1 MIRFKKS
8 KKILAAI
15 LTAGML
21 LAGNGVPI
29 CAAEPV
35 SVAQTEEQL
44 NYLVVGSPVVCTP
57 GSQFVL
63 ADVGD
68 GTEKLSD
75 AVLTYVNV
83 ETGTSYEV
91 TADTVDEGSLLFN
104 MEFDDTQP
112 SGEYEVTTIEV
123 VADGEKRIVRMV
135 DTGIEAKFGINAD
148 VDSEADAY
156 VVDEQ
161 AEQDAE
167 EACGEDGI
175 TVLDAEGQEMTF
187 DSLTEALQE
196 ADDSVADSGIETQ
209 STANPNLVVVL
220 DPGHGG
226 SDPGACKYGLREAD
240 LTLKIAQYCKS
251 KLEEY
256 SHVEVY
262 MTRTADTDNNL
273 ANRVAYAKK
282 FNPDVFVSIHIN
294 AVGGQHGGAEVYYP
308 NGNYIPGIGT
318 EGKELAED
326 PEFQARV
333 ASGQVQT
340 LVKNEN
346 AAEVKTTKEAKISV
360 AVFLV
365 AMVGIVLLGAVSA
378 LVPTLSDGSKLP
390 LTTVIEIFML
400 VAAAVTVLITKLD
413 SNKVLDQ
420 PVFKTGMFAVVLA
433 FGLCWLVNTFIA
445 DQSSFITDNM
455 SVLTNEH
462 PWIYI
467 IAVFIVGA
475 ITTSQSSSTMIM
487 VPIGIALGLPANIIV
502 AGWIACSS
510 NYFIPASG
518 QCVAAIAFDTA
529 GTTKIGKYVL
539 NHSYMLPGLVCTVV
553 SVVSAILIGAVV
565 F

>member
-1 MIRFKKS
+1 MFWVELILVLAIIFLGVRKGGTFLAMAGGVGMLIMTFFFHVTPADPPVTVILIMIAVIVAAATRQACGGLDFLVRIAE
-8 KKILAAI
+8 KILRR
-15 LTAGML
+15 
-21 LAGNGVPI
+21 NP
-29 CAAEPV
+29 
-35 SVAQTEEQL
+35 
-44 NYLVVGSPVVCTP
+44 
-57 GSQFVL
+57 
-63 ADVGD
+63 
-68 GTEKLSD
+68 
-75 AVLTYVNV
+75 
-83 ETGTSYEV
+83 
-91 TADTVDEGSLLFN
+91 
-104 MEFDDTQP
+104 
-112 SGEYEVTTIEV
+112 
-123 VADGEKRIVRMV
+123 RM
-135 DTGIEAKFGINAD
+135 
-148 VDSEADAY
+148 
-156 VVDEQ
+156 
-161 AEQDAE
+161 
-167 EACGEDGI
+167 I
-175 TVLDAEGQEMTF
+175 TVLAPVVAYIFTF
-187 DSLTEALQE
+187 MCGTGHIIYSLLPVINEI
-196 ADDSVADSGIETQ
+196 SIETGVRPERPISASIIASQ
-209 STANPNLVVVL
+209 QAITACPISAATVGILAFMAEATNYKTVNIFTLLVVCI
-220 DPGHGG
+220 P
-226 SDPGACKYGLREAD
+226 A
-240 LTLKIAQYCKS
+240 TL
-251 KLEEY
+251 
-256 SHVEVY
+256 
-262 MTRTADTDNNL
+262 
-273 ANRVAYAKK
+273 
-282 FNPDVFVSIHIN
+282 
-294 AVGGQHGGAEVYYP
+294 
-308 NGNYIPGIGT
+308 IGT
-318 EGKELAED
+318 VACALAVMKKGKELAED

>member
-1 MIRFKKS
+1 MVTKNAVFMRSVVFRKRLKIYIKEREDMNMFWVELILVLAIIFLGVRKGGTFLAMAGGVGMLIMTFFFHVTPADPPVTVILIMIAVIVAAATMQACGGLDFLVRIAE
-8 KKILAAI
+8 KILRR
-15 LTAGML
+15 
-21 LAGNGVPI
+21 NP
-29 CAAEPV
+29 
-35 SVAQTEEQL
+35 
-44 NYLVVGSPVVCTP
+44 
-57 GSQFVL
+57 
-63 ADVGD
+63 
-68 GTEKLSD
+68 
-75 AVLTYVNV
+75 
-83 ETGTSYEV
+83 
-91 TADTVDEGSLLFN
+91 
-104 MEFDDTQP
+104 
-112 SGEYEVTTIEV
+112 
-123 VADGEKRIVRMV
+123 RM
-135 DTGIEAKFGINAD
+135 
-148 VDSEADAY
+148 
-156 VVDEQ
+156 
-161 AEQDAE
+161 
-167 EACGEDGI
+167 I
-175 TVLDAEGQEMTF
+175 TVLAPVVAYIFTF
-187 DSLTEALQE
+187 MCGTGHIIYSLLPVINEI
-196 ADDSVADSGIETQ
+196 SIETGVRPERPISASIIASQ
-209 STANPNLVVVL
+209 QAITACPISAATVGILAFMAEATNYKTVNIFTLLVVCI
-220 DPGHGG
+220 P
-226 SDPGACKYGLREAD
+226 A
-240 LTLKIAQYCKS
+240 TL
-251 KLEEY
+251 
-256 SHVEVY
+256 
-262 MTRTADTDNNL
+262 
-273 ANRVAYAKK
+273 
-282 FNPDVFVSIHIN
+282 
-294 AVGGQHGGAEVYYP
+294 
-308 NGNYIPGIGT
+308 IGT
-318 EGKELAED
+318 VACALAVMKKGKELAED

>member
-1 MIRFKKS
+1 MFWVELILVLAIIFLGVRKGGTFLAMAGGVGMLIMTFFFHVTPADPPVTVILIMIAVIVAAATMQACGGLDFLVRIAE
-8 KKILAAI
+8 KILRR
-15 LTAGML
+15 
-21 LAGNGVPI
+21 NP
-29 CAAEPV
+29 
-35 SVAQTEEQL
+35 
-44 NYLVVGSPVVCTP
+44 
-57 GSQFVL
+57 
-63 ADVGD
+63 
-68 GTEKLSD
+68 
-75 AVLTYVNV
+75 
-83 ETGTSYEV
+83 
-91 TADTVDEGSLLFN
+91 
-104 MEFDDTQP
+104 
-112 SGEYEVTTIEV
+112 
-123 VADGEKRIVRMV
+123 RM
-135 DTGIEAKFGINAD
+135 
-148 VDSEADAY
+148 
-156 VVDEQ
+156 
-161 AEQDAE
+161 
-167 EACGEDGI
+167 I
-175 TVLDAEGQEMTF
+175 TVLAPVVAYIFTF
-187 DSLTEALQE
+187 MCGTGHIIYSLLPVINEI
-196 ADDSVADSGIETQ
+196 SIETGVRPERPISASIIASQ
-209 STANPNLVVVL
+209 QAITACPISAATVGILAFMAEATNYKTVNIFTLLVVCI
-220 DPGHGG
+220 P
-226 SDPGACKYGLREAD
+226 A
-240 LTLKIAQYCKS
+240 TL
-251 KLEEY
+251 
-256 SHVEVY
+256 
-262 MTRTADTDNNL
+262 
-273 ANRVAYAKK
+273 
-282 FNPDVFVSIHIN
+282 
-294 AVGGQHGGAEVYYP
+294 
-308 NGNYIPGIGT
+308 IGT
-318 EGKELAED
+318 VACALAVMKKGKELAED

-346 AAEVKTTKEAKISV
+346 AAEVKITKEAKISV

>member
-1 MIRFKKS
+1 MFWVELILVLAIIFLGVRKGGTFLAMAGGVGMLIMTFFFHVTPADPPVTVILIMIAVIVAAATMQACGGLDFLVRIAE
-8 KKILAAI
+8 KILRRN
-15 LTAGML
+15 T
-21 LAGNGVPI
+21 
-29 CAAEPV
+29 
-35 SVAQTEEQL
+35 
-44 NYLVVGSPVVCTP
+44 
-57 GSQFVL
+57 
-63 ADVGD
+63 
-68 GTEKLSD
+68 
-75 AVLTYVNV
+75 
-83 ETGTSYEV
+83 
-91 TADTVDEGSLLFN
+91 
-104 MEFDDTQP
+104 
-112 SGEYEVTTIEV
+112 
-123 VADGEKRIVRMV
+123 RM
-135 DTGIEAKFGINAD
+135 
-148 VDSEADAY
+148 
-156 VVDEQ
+156 
-161 AEQDAE
+161 
-167 EACGEDGI
+167 I
-175 TVLDAEGQEMTF
+175 TVLAPVVAYIFTF
-187 DSLTEALQE
+187 MCGTGHIIYSLLPVINEI
-196 ADDSVADSGIETQ
+196 SIETGVRPERPI
-209 STANPNLVVVL
+209 SAATVGILAFMAEATNYKTVNIFTLLVVCI
-220 DPGHGG
+220 P
-226 SDPGACKYGLREAD
+226 A
-240 LTLKIAQYCKS
+240 TL
-251 KLEEY
+251 
-256 SHVEVY
+256 
-262 MTRTADTDNNL
+262 
-273 ANRVAYAKK
+273 
-282 FNPDVFVSIHIN
+282 
-294 AVGGQHGGAEVYYP
+294 
-308 NGNYIPGIGT
+308 IGT
-318 EGKELAED
+318 VACALAVMKKGKELAED

>member
-1 MIRFKKS
+1 MC
-8 KKILAAI
+8 LA
-15 LTAGML
+15 
-21 LAGNGVPI
+21 VP
-29 CAAEPV
+29 
-35 SVAQTEEQL
+35 AQIISL
-44 NYLVVGSPVVCTP
+44 
-57 GSQFVL
+57 
-63 ADVGD
+63 D
-68 GTEKLSD
+68 GTLAVAEMSGVKKQIDVTLTPEVVPGDWVVVHVGYALQRIDPEKAQEILEAAGCTRNSD
-75 AVLTYVNV
+75 
-83 ETGTSYEV
+83 GFYERDGEEIGFV
-91 TADTVDEGSLLFN
+91 ISV
-104 MEFDDTQP
+104 M
-112 SGEYEVTTIEV
+112 SGEQ
-123 VADGEKRIVRMV
+123 DRI
-135 DTGIEAKFGINAD
+135 DIA
-148 VDSEADAY
+148 
-156 VVDEQ
+156 Q
-161 AEQDAE
+161 AAAQ
-167 EACGEDGI
+167 
-175 TVLDAEGQEMTF
+175 Q
-187 DSLTEALQE
+187 
-196 ADDSVADSGIETQ
+196 
-209 STANPNLVVVL
+209 
-220 DPGHGG
+220 
-226 SDPGACKYGLREAD
+226 LREAGINC
-240 LTLKIAQYCKS
+240 TVEIPAQ
-251 KLEEY
+251 
-256 SHVEVY
+256 
-262 MTRTADTDNNL
+262 MDW
-273 ANRVAYAKK
+273 
-282 FNPDVFVSIHIN
+282 
-294 AVGGQHGGAEVYYP
+294 GGQMACLIGWGSPFDADDHTYKVFGTDKGANYSSYSNEKVDEYLSLARQSDDPEVRKEYY
-308 NGNYIPGIGT
+308 
-318 EGKELAED
+318 GKFQEELAED

>member
-1 MIRFKKS
+1 MFWVELILVLAIIFLGVRKGGTFLAMAGGVGMLIMTFFFHVTPADPPVTVILIMIAVIVAAATMQACGGLDFLVRIAE
-8 KKILAAI
+8 KILRR
-15 LTAGML
+15 
-21 LAGNGVPI
+21 NP
-29 CAAEPV
+29 
-35 SVAQTEEQL
+35 
-44 NYLVVGSPVVCTP
+44 
-57 GSQFVL
+57 
-63 ADVGD
+63 
-68 GTEKLSD
+68 
-75 AVLTYVNV
+75 
-83 ETGTSYEV
+83 
-91 TADTVDEGSLLFN
+91 
-104 MEFDDTQP
+104 
-112 SGEYEVTTIEV
+112 
-123 VADGEKRIVRMV
+123 RM
-135 DTGIEAKFGINAD
+135 
-148 VDSEADAY
+148 
-156 VVDEQ
+156 
-161 AEQDAE
+161 
-167 EACGEDGI
+167 I
-175 TVLDAEGQEMTF
+175 TVLAPVVAYIFTF
-187 DSLTEALQE
+187 MCGTGHIIYSLLPVINEI
-196 ADDSVADSGIETQ
+196 SIETGVRPERPISASIIASQ
-209 STANPNLVVVL
+209 QAITACPISAATVGILAFMAEATNYKTVNIFTLLVVCI
-220 DPGHGG
+220 P
-226 SDPGACKYGLREAD
+226 A
-240 LTLKIAQYCKS
+240 TL
-251 KLEEY
+251 
-256 SHVEVY
+256 
-262 MTRTADTDNNL
+262 
-273 ANRVAYAKK
+273 
-282 FNPDVFVSIHIN
+282 
-294 AVGGQHGGAEVYYP
+294 
-308 NGNYIPGIGT
+308 IGT
-318 EGKELAED
+318 VACALAVMKKGKELAED

-346 AAEVKTTKEAKISV
+346 AAEVKTTKEAKVSV

-413 SNKVLDQ
+413 SKKVLDQ

>member
-1 MIRFKKS
+1 MFWVELILVLAIIFLGVRKGGTFLAMAGGVGMLIMTFFFHVTPADPPVTVILIMIAVIVAAATMQACGGLDFLVRIAE
-8 KKILAAI
+8 KILRR
-15 LTAGML
+15 
-21 LAGNGVPI
+21 NP
-29 CAAEPV
+29 
-35 SVAQTEEQL
+35 
-44 NYLVVGSPVVCTP
+44 
-57 GSQFVL
+57 
-63 ADVGD
+63 
-68 GTEKLSD
+68 
-75 AVLTYVNV
+75 
-83 ETGTSYEV
+83 
-91 TADTVDEGSLLFN
+91 
-104 MEFDDTQP
+104 
-112 SGEYEVTTIEV
+112 
-123 VADGEKRIVRMV
+123 RM
-135 DTGIEAKFGINAD
+135 
-148 VDSEADAY
+148 
-156 VVDEQ
+156 
-161 AEQDAE
+161 
-167 EACGEDGI
+167 I
-175 TVLDAEGQEMTF
+175 TVLAPV
-187 DSLTEALQE
+187 
-196 ADDSVADSGIETQ
+196 VAYIFTL
-209 STANPNLVVVL
+209 LVVCI
-220 DPGHGG
+220 P
-226 SDPGACKYGLREAD
+226 A
-240 LTLKIAQYCKS
+240 TL
-251 KLEEY
+251 
-256 SHVEVY
+256 
-262 MTRTADTDNNL
+262 
-273 ANRVAYAKK
+273 
-282 FNPDVFVSIHIN
+282 
-294 AVGGQHGGAEVYYP
+294 
-308 NGNYIPGIGT
+308 IGT
-318 EGKELAED
+318 VACALAVMKKGKELAED

-433 FGLCWLVNTFIA
+433 FGLCWLVNIFIA

>member
-1 MIRFKKS
+1 MKK
-8 KKILAAI
+8 
-15 LTAGML
+15 
-21 LAGNGVPI
+21 
-29 CAAEPV
+29 
-35 SVAQTEEQL
+35 
-44 NYLVVGSPVVCTP
+44 
-57 GSQFVL
+57 
-63 ADVGD
+63 
-68 GTEKLSD
+68 
-75 AVLTYVNV
+75 
-83 ETGTSYEV
+83 
-91 TADTVDEGSLLFN
+91 
-104 MEFDDTQP
+104 
-112 SGEYEVTTIEV
+112 
-123 VADGEKRIVRMV
+123 
-135 DTGIEAKFGINAD
+135 
-148 VDSEADAY
+148 
-156 VVDEQ
+156 
-161 AEQDAE
+161 
-167 EACGEDGI
+167 
-175 TVLDAEGQEMTF
+175 
-187 DSLTEALQE
+187 
-196 ADDSVADSGIETQ
+196 
-209 STANPNLVVVL
+209 
-220 DPGHGG
+220 
-226 SDPGACKYGLREAD
+226 
-240 LTLKIAQYCKS
+240 
-251 KLEEY
+251 
-256 SHVEVY
+256 
-262 MTRTADTDNNL
+262 
-273 ANRVAYAKK
+273 
-282 FNPDVFVSIHIN
+282 
-294 AVGGQHGGAEVYYP
+294 
-308 NGNYIPGIGT
+308 
-318 EGKELAED
+318 GKELAED

-390 LTTVIEIFML
+390 LTTVIDIFML
-400 VAAAVTVLITKLD
+400 VAAAGAGGGAGGGGGGGR
-413 SNKVLDQ
+413 DQ
-420 PVFKTGMFAVVLA
+420 PLFKTGMFAVVLA

>member
-1 MIRFKKS
+1 MFWVELILVLAIIFLGVRKGGTFLAMAGGVGMLIMTFFFHVTPADPPVTVILIMIAVIVAAATMQACGGLDFLVRIAE
-8 KKILAAI
+8 KILRR
-15 LTAGML
+15 
-21 LAGNGVPI
+21 NP
-29 CAAEPV
+29 
-35 SVAQTEEQL
+35 
-44 NYLVVGSPVVCTP
+44 
-57 GSQFVL
+57 
-63 ADVGD
+63 
-68 GTEKLSD
+68 
-75 AVLTYVNV
+75 
-83 ETGTSYEV
+83 
-91 TADTVDEGSLLFN
+91 
-104 MEFDDTQP
+104 
-112 SGEYEVTTIEV
+112 
-123 VADGEKRIVRMV
+123 RM
-135 DTGIEAKFGINAD
+135 
-148 VDSEADAY
+148 
-156 VVDEQ
+156 
-161 AEQDAE
+161 
-167 EACGEDGI
+167 I
-175 TVLDAEGQEMTF
+175 TVLAPVVAYIFTF
-187 DSLTEALQE
+187 MCGTGHIIYSLLPVINEI
-196 ADDSVADSGIETQ
+196 SIETGVRPERPI
-209 STANPNLVVVL
+209 SAATVGILAFMAEATNYKTVNIFTLLVVCI
-220 DPGHGG
+220 P
-226 SDPGACKYGLREAD
+226 A
-240 LTLKIAQYCKS
+240 TL
-251 KLEEY
+251 
-256 SHVEVY
+256 
-262 MTRTADTDNNL
+262 
-273 ANRVAYAKK
+273 
-282 FNPDVFVSIHIN
+282 
-294 AVGGQHGGAEVYYP
+294 
-308 NGNYIPGIGT
+308 IGT
-318 EGKELAED
+318 VACALAVMKKGKELAED

-510 NYFIPASG
+510 NYFIPAFG

>member
-1 MIRFKKS
+1 LYGYAHIQNVTEKDIKEREDMNMFWVELILVLAIIFLGVRKGGTFLAMAGGVGMLIMTFFFHVTPADPPVTVILIMIAVIVAAATMQACGGLDFLVRIAE
-8 KKILAAI
+8 KILRR
-15 LTAGML
+15 
-21 LAGNGVPI
+21 NP
-29 CAAEPV
+29 
-35 SVAQTEEQL
+35 
-44 NYLVVGSPVVCTP
+44 
-57 GSQFVL
+57 
-63 ADVGD
+63 
-68 GTEKLSD
+68 
-75 AVLTYVNV
+75 
-83 ETGTSYEV
+83 
-91 TADTVDEGSLLFN
+91 
-104 MEFDDTQP
+104 
-112 SGEYEVTTIEV
+112 
-123 VADGEKRIVRMV
+123 RM
-135 DTGIEAKFGINAD
+135 
-148 VDSEADAY
+148 
-156 VVDEQ
+156 
-161 AEQDAE
+161 
-167 EACGEDGI
+167 I
-175 TVLDAEGQEMTF
+175 TVLAPVVAYIFTF
-187 DSLTEALQE
+187 MCGTGHIIYSLLPVINEI
-196 ADDSVADSGIETQ
+196 SIETGVRPERPISASIIASQ
-209 STANPNLVVVL
+209 QAITACPISAATVSILAFMAEATNYKTVNIFTLLVVCI
-220 DPGHGG
+220 P
-226 SDPGACKYGLREAD
+226 A
-240 LTLKIAQYCKS
+240 TL
-251 KLEEY
+251 
-256 SHVEVY
+256 
-262 MTRTADTDNNL
+262 
-273 ANRVAYAKK
+273 
-282 FNPDVFVSIHIN
+282 
-294 AVGGQHGGAEVYYP
+294 
-308 NGNYIPGIGT
+308 IGT
-318 EGKELAED
+318 VACALAVMKKGKELAED

>member
-1 MIRFKKS
+1 MQKEIKASVTSSLIWVIFGS
-8 KKILAAI
+8 L
-15 LTAGML
+15 GL
-21 LAGNGVPI
+21 L
-29 CAAEPV
+29 
-35 SVAQTEEQL
+35 
-44 NYLVVGSPVVCTP
+44 
-57 GSQFVL
+57 F
-63 ADVGD
+63 
-68 GTEKLSD
+68 
-75 AVLTYVNV
+75 
-83 ETGTSYEV
+83 
-91 TADTVDEGSLLFN
+91 LLFN
-104 MEFDDTQP
+104 LPSDLQKNDTIGLVF
-112 SGEYEVTTIEV
+112 SGI
-123 VADGEKRIVRMV
+123 
-135 DTGIEAKFGINAD
+135 FGIILLGVRKGGTFLAMAGGVGMLIMTFFFHVTPAD
-148 VDSEADAY
+148 PPVTVILIMIAVIVAAATM
-156 VVDEQ
+156 Q
-161 AEQDAE
+161 
-167 EACGEDGI
+167 ACGGLDFLVRIAEKILRRNPRMI
-175 TVLDAEGQEMTF
+175 TVLAPVVAYIFTF
-187 DSLTEALQE
+187 MCGTGHIIYSLLPVINEI
-196 ADDSVADSGIETQ
+196 SIETGVRPERPISASIIASQ
-209 STANPNLVVVL
+209 QAITACPISAATVGILAFMAEATNYKTVNIFTLLVVCI
-220 DPGHGG
+220 P
-226 SDPGACKYGLREAD
+226 A
-240 LTLKIAQYCKS
+240 TL
-251 KLEEY
+251 
-256 SHVEVY
+256 
-262 MTRTADTDNNL
+262 
-273 ANRVAYAKK
+273 
-282 FNPDVFVSIHIN
+282 
-294 AVGGQHGGAEVYYP
+294 
-308 NGNYIPGIGT
+308 IGT
-318 EGKELAED
+318 VACALAVMKKGKELAED

>member
-1 MIRFKKS
+1 MKMFWVELILVLAIIFLGVRKGGTFLAMAGGVGMLIMTFFFHVTPADPPVTVILIMIAVIVAAATMQACGGLDFLVRIAE
-8 KKILAAI
+8 KILRR
-15 LTAGML
+15 
-21 LAGNGVPI
+21 NP
-29 CAAEPV
+29 
-35 SVAQTEEQL
+35 
-44 NYLVVGSPVVCTP
+44 
-57 GSQFVL
+57 
-63 ADVGD
+63 
-68 GTEKLSD
+68 
-75 AVLTYVNV
+75 
-83 ETGTSYEV
+83 
-91 TADTVDEGSLLFN
+91 
-104 MEFDDTQP
+104 
-112 SGEYEVTTIEV
+112 
-123 VADGEKRIVRMV
+123 RM
-135 DTGIEAKFGINAD
+135 
-148 VDSEADAY
+148 
-156 VVDEQ
+156 
-161 AEQDAE
+161 
-167 EACGEDGI
+167 I
-175 TVLDAEGQEMTF
+175 TVLAPVVAYIFTF
-187 DSLTEALQE
+187 MCGTGHIIYSLLPVINEI
-196 ADDSVADSGIETQ
+196 SIETGVRPERPISASIIASQ
-209 STANPNLVVVL
+209 QAITACPISAATVGILAFMAEATNYKTVNIFTLLVVCI
-220 DPGHGG
+220 P
-226 SDPGACKYGLREAD
+226 A
-240 LTLKIAQYCKS
+240 TL
-251 KLEEY
+251 
-256 SHVEVY
+256 
-262 MTRTADTDNNL
+262 
-273 ANRVAYAKK
+273 
-282 FNPDVFVSIHIN
+282 
-294 AVGGQHGGAEVYYP
+294 
-308 NGNYIPGIGT
+308 IGT
-318 EGKELAED
+318 VACALAVMKKGKELAED

-433 FGLCWLVNTFIA
+433 FGLIA